1 MKFGI
6 ATFVTHESI
15 GPARLGKELEARGF
29 DSVFLAEHSHIP
41 VDRASP
47 YPSGGKLPRKY
58 YRTLDPFVAL
68 TAMASATT
76 DLLLGT
82 GIALL
87 PQRDLIHTAKEVAS
101 VDLVSGGRMLFGVGV
116 GWNRE
121 EMRNHGTEP
130 RTRGARMDEM
140 LAALTE
146 IWTKDE
152 AQFHGTFVEF
162 DPIYSWPKPVQQPH
176 PPIFVGGESDA
187 ALARLVAFGD
197 AWLPRSDTTP
207 QRLRDVRAWL
217 TEQGRVDVPFT
228 IFAAGKDP
236 GQLEGYA
243 EAGVERVTLLLE
255 TLPESEALAELDLLA
270 RLAFGT

>member
-6 ATFVTHESI
+6 ATFVTDEGI
-15 GPARLGKELEARGF
+15 GPARLGAELEARGF

-41 VDRASP
+41 VSRATP
-47 YPSGGKLPRKY
+47 YPGRGELPRKY

-68 TAMASATT
+68 TAMASSTT

-87 PQRDLIHTAKEVAS
+87 PQRDVIHTAKQVAS
-101 VDLVSGGRMLFGVGV
+101 VDLVSGGRMVFGVGV

-130 RTRGARMDEM
+130 RTRGAQMDEM
-140 LAALTE
+140 LVALKE
-146 IWTKDE
+146 IWANDE
-152 AQFHGTFVEF
+152 AAFHGAFLDF
-162 DPIYSWPKPVQQPH
+162 DPVYSWPKPLQRPH
-176 PPIFVGGESDA
+176 PPIFIGGESEA

-197 AWLPRSDTTP
+197 AWLPRSATTP
-207 QRLRDVRAWL
+207 QKLRDVRAWL
-217 TEQGRVDVPFT
+217 GDQGRHDVPFT

-236 GQLEGYA
+236 ATLEGFA
-243 EAGVERVTLLLE
+243 AAGVDRVTLLLE
-255 TLPESEALAELDLLA
+255 TMPEAETLAELDMLA
-270 RLAFGT
+270 RLAFGS

>member
-6 ATFVTHESI
+6 ATFVTDESI

-41 VDRASP
+41 VDRATP
-47 YPSGGKLPRKY
+47 YPSGGALPRKY

-162 DPIYSWPKPVQQPH
+162 DPIYSWPKPVQHPH
-176 PPIFVGGESDA
+176 PPIFIGGESDA

-197 AWLPRSDTTP
+197 AWLPRANTTP
-207 QRLRDVRAWL
+207 QKLGEVRDWLR
-217 TEQGRVDVPFT
+217 EQGRRDVPFT

-236 GQLEGYA
+236 AKLEGYA
-243 EAGVERVTLLLE
+243 EAGVDRVTLLLE
-255 TLPESEALAELDLLA
+255 TLPESEALAELDVLA
-270 RLAFGT
+270 RLAFGP